1 MTYARRLD
9 FSHQMG
15 YNGQKNS
22 GKANRC
28 KMSRLTDRI
37 EKEIV
42 IYDGSKGSVLMAHG
56 LMSGEDADIWCVDHP
71 DVVRKLHEDYIEAGS
86 GAIQTN
92 TFMANEMSL
101 KEYGLS
107 ERTEEINRA
116 GARLALE
123 AAGDNADVAASV
135 GPLPKLMRPYGDL
148 SVRDAVKVYERQ
160 LRALMSAG
168 IETVHFE
175 TFTDLAMMR
184 AALIAANNT
193 GITAIATLSFDQGR
207 TLAGN
212 TPEACAVTLKALGAR
227 AVGANCSG
235 GPDSL
240 MDPIKRMNSVV
251 GIPLIVKPNAGLPK
265 KEGDMLI
272 YSMGPEDFRK
282 DAAGFIN
289 NGVRLIGGCCGT
301 DAAFIKALREEL
313 SGLKAPAIAVKEELI
328 ASPYKAGRVP
338 DELLSVTVTGGD
350 DPYDV
355 MDEAD
360 GESVMLCFSDIGP
373 EEASSFVLDLS
384 VIYKEPLVI
393 KADDDRVF
401 EAVLRDYPGRAGA
414 VPGNAGQEKAAAAFG
429 ALVVSE

>member
-1 MTYARRLD
+1 
-9 FSHQMG
+9 
-15 YNGQKNS
+15 
-22 GKANRC
+22 
-28 KMSRLTDRI
+28 MSRLTDRI

-42 IYDGSKGSVLMAHG
+42 IYDGSKGSVLMANG

-107 ERTEEINRA
+107 HRAEEINRA

-123 AAGDNADVAASV
+123 AAGDKADVTASV

-148 SVRDAVKVYERQ
+148 CVKDAVKVYERQ
-160 LRALMSAG
+160 LKALMEAG

-184 AALIAANNT
+184 AALIAAKNT

-240 MDPIKRMNSVV
+240 MDPIKRMNSVA

-265 KEGDMLI
+265 KEGDRLI
-272 YSMGPEDFRK
+272 YSMGPDDFRK
-282 DAAGFIN
+282 DAAEFIN

-301 DAAFIKALREEL
+301 DAAFIKALKEEL
-313 SGLKAPAIAVKEELI
+313 SGIEAPAIEVKEELI
-328 ASPYKAGRVP
+328 ASPYKTGRVQ
-338 DELLSVTVTGGD
+338 DDLLSVAVTGGD

-355 MDEAD
+355 MDEAE
-360 GESVMLCFSDIGP
+360 GEAVMLCFNGIGP
-373 EEASSFVLDLS
+373 DEASSFILDLS
-384 VIYKEPLVI
+384 VIYKEPIVI
-393 KADDDRVF
+393 KADDDKVF

-414 VPGNAGQEKAAAAFG
+414 VIGNAAQEKTAACFG
-429 ALVVSE
+429 ALAVSE